1 MKKSGAGNEDEYQ
14 KMQSNYFPAKPI
26 RKYKSCFFK
35 KRRFSNSLK
44 KKIISA
50 GWLECYA
57 GD

>member
-1 MKKSGAGNEDEYQ
+1 MKKLGAGNEDEYQ
-14 KMQSNYFPAKPI
+14 KIQSSHSPAKLI

-50 GWLECYA
+50 GWLECYT